1 MTQSLKD
8 IIMKAVPQYYEV
20 EFGSW
25 ITKWPGQVVLVGNIT
40 NNFLDVKY
48 FKTFYGTQ
56 PYNYMYLHTGRNICW
71 TAAVTDGIVNDRLK
85 DVLKELGEQLLEN
98 VNLIRT
104 GGLTKS
110 MRSTLESLII
120 ADSHAKTGT

>member
-1 MTQSLKD
+1 
-8 IIMKAVPQYYEV
+8 
-20 EFGSW
+20 
-25 ITKWPGQVVLVGNIT
+25 
-40 NNFLDVKY
+40 
-48 FKTFYGTQ
+48 
-56 PYNYMYLHTGRNICW
+56 MYLHAGRNICW

-85 DVLKELGEQLLEN
+85 DVLKELGEQLIEN

>member
-1 MTQSLKD
+1 M
-8 IIMKAVPQYYEV
+8 
-20 EFGSW
+20 
-25 ITKWPGQVVLVGNIT
+25 
-40 NNFLDVKY
+40 
-48 FKTFYGTQ
+48 
-56 PYNYMYLHTGRNICW
+56 
-71 TAAVTDGIVNDRLK
+71 TDGIVNDRLK

-120 ADSHAKTGT
+120 ADSHAKTGI

>member
-1 MTQSLKD
+1 
-8 IIMKAVPQYYEV
+8 
-20 EFGSW
+20 
-25 ITKWPGQVVLVGNIT
+25 
-40 NNFLDVKY
+40 
-48 FKTFYGTQ
+48 
-56 PYNYMYLHTGRNICW
+56 MYLYTGRNICW

>member
-1 MTQSLKD
+1 
-8 IIMKAVPQYYEV
+8 
-20 EFGSW
+20 
-25 ITKWPGQVVLVGNIT
+25 
-40 NNFLDVKY
+40 
-48 FKTFYGTQ
+48 
-56 PYNYMYLHTGRNICW
+56 MYLQTGRNICW